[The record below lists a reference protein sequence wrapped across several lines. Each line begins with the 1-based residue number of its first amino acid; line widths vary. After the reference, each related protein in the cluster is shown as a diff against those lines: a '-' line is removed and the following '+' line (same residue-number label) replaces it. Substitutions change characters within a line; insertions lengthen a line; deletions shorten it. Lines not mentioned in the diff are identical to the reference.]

1 MEIQE
6 LYQQMRGEGRST
18 GHAQW
23 CVGNRLLTGR
33 EVEKDLDK
41 AEEWFLRAW
50 DHHFPG
56 TATTQ
61 TFLLKR
67 QWDRFIAERY
77 PEAPRMQTLLSD
89 AKVSSDERHG
99 TILIPVHN
107 DAQAAWLQGRIEGL
121 LEAFLPTTGG
131 RFEEITLT
139 LEKQSDNL

>member
-61 TFLLKR
+61 AFLLKR

-107 DAQAAWLQGRIEGL
+107 DAQKAWIDARLEEMT
-121 LEAFLPTTGG
+121 EAFRQLTRD
-131 RFEEITLT
+131 RFMSTVIIT
-139 LEKQSDNL
+139 EMQ